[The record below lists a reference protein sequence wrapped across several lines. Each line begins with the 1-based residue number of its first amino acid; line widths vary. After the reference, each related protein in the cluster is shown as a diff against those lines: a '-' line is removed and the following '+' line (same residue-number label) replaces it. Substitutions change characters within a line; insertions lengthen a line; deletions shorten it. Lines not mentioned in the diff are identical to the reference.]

1 MINDRLIIRALPR
14 AHSIAH
20 DIVDGELDEFCA
32 LVEPT
37 LRFRPNVAQAPLD
50 ILDFEETQLILIIK
64 MRPDHLLELTPD
76 AIALRLVRAPVH
88 ALERAGH
95 CLEAKHLRDEPGAYA
110 VAPREALDHVE
121 LHGELRDFSPV

>member
-14 AHSIAH
+14 AHSIAQNV
-20 DIVDGELDEFCA
+20 VDRELDELRA

-50 ILDFEETQLILIIK
+50 ILDLEETQLILVIE
-64 MRPDHLLELTPD
+64 MRGDHLLELTPD
-76 AIALRLVRAPVH
+76 AIALRLVRTAVR

-95 CLEAKHLRDEPGAYA
+95 CLEAKHLRDKPGPYA